1 MPFGRFIVNKFR
13 LKDGH
18 LMLRTPS
25 GGAILK
31 LPSQRISNELS
42 LIIHKVAN
50 NSIPSFED
58 MSNLTT
64 TDKNLLHDVINHSHS
79 THVVVPK
86 PDLTKLE
93 QDLHRFEV
101 LTGEVSS
108 GNSGTAVVKELK
120 HLIIKLMHQNKLPR
134 REASEVLIELA
145 QLGQ

>member
-1 MPFGRFIVNKFR
+1 
-13 LKDGH
+13 
-18 LMLRTPS
+18 
-25 GGAILK
+25 
-31 LPSQRISNELS
+31 
-42 LIIHKVAN
+42 
-50 NSIPSFED
+50 

-64 TDKNLLHDVINHSHS
+64 SDKNLLHDVINHSHI

-101 LTGEVSS
+101 LRGEIGA
-108 GNSGTAVVKELK
+108 GNQSNAVVKELK
-120 HLIIKLMHQNKLPR
+120 HLIVKLMNQNKLPR

>member
-1 MPFGRFIVNKFR
+1 MPFGHFIVNKFR

-25 GGAILK
+25 GGSILK
-31 LPSQRISNELS
+31 LPSQRINNELS
-42 LIIHKVAN
+42 LIIHKVAGG
-50 NSIPSFED
+50 SIPSFED

-64 TDKNLLHDVINHSHS
+64 TDKNLLHDVINHSHI

-101 LTGEVSS
+101 LRGECSS
-108 GNSGTAVVKELK
+108 GNSSVAVVKELK
-120 HLIIKLMHQNKLPR
+120 HLIVKLMNQNKLPR
-134 REASEVLIELA
+134 REACEVLIELA